1 MSKIDKSYHD
11 LLNEILQKGYWYDD
25 PKRKDV
31 KRLEIGS
38 YTFKHDFK
46 DGFPILTTKKINYN
60 NIVTELLWFLKG
72 DTNIK
77 YLLDNNCNIWNK
89 DAYNYYIELCV
100 KENWIPYLDY
110 SKWLEEVKKT
120 PNWYE
125 SGIKHRNA
133 GGQLGPIYGHQWRNF
148 NDVDQISNLIT
159 NLKEQ
164 PLATDH
170 IVNSWNAS
178 DLNKMALPPCHYG
191 FQIIVRPLTWNEQI
205 DLYCKKFNNN
215 SLKQII
221 LNDQGI
227 RDINKKLEKVEKL
240 GFELHWQ
247 QRSVD
252 TFLGLPYNIS
262 SYATLALII
271 EKLTGYKAL
280 GIQGDLKKVHLYD
293 NSINAVEEQLSRDIN
308 KYNDVKI
315 DYSDNF
321 KNLNNCFTW
330 DDITL
335 NEFINSLEPKD
346 IFLKDYESY
355 SHLKVEML
363 ERQ

>member
-1 MSKIDKSYHD
+1 MSKIDKIYHN
-11 LLNEILQKGYWYDD
+11 LLDEILQKGYWYND

-38 YTFKHDFK
+38 YTFKHNFK

-60 NIVTELLWFLKG
+60 NIITELLWFLKG

-77 YLLDNNCNIWNK
+77 YLLDNGCNIWNK
-89 DAYNYYIELCV
+89 DAYNYLIKNYPLSEGETPTF
-100 KENWIPYLDY
+100 KEVFDNYKHWNLD
-110 SKWLEEVKKT
+110 
-120 PNWYE
+120 
-125 SGIKHRNA
+125 
-133 GGQLGPIYGHQWRNF
+133 LGHIYGHQWRNF
-148 NDVDQISNLIT
+148 NDVDQISNLII
-159 NLKEQ
+159 NLKSQ

-170 IVNSWNAS
+170 IVNSWNVG
-178 DLNKMALPPCHYG
+178 DLDKMALPPCHYG
-191 FQIIVRPLTWNEQI
+191 FQIIVRSLTFQERVI
-205 DLYCKKFNNN
+205 ICDKYHGGHLLSTDGDTMIKF
-215 SLKQII
+215 LDDVGVTKY
-221 LNDQGI
+221 
-227 RDINKKLEKVEKL
+227 

-293 NSINAVEEQLSRDIN
+293 NSIDAVKEQLSRDTD
-308 KYNDVKI
+308 KYNKCELKFDNPSYKSSVDWIKLDI
-315 DYSDNF
+315 DA
-321 KNLNNCFTW
+321 
-330 DDITL
+330 
-335 NEFINSLEPKD
+335 
-346 IFLKDYESY
+346 FLDELYPEYFELQNYESY
-355 SHLKVEML
+355 PHIKVEML